1 MGAASCK
8 SSKSS
13 PENQQ
18 KDDKKNITIGV
29 FGLDDAGKTS
39 TVKAIEG
46 NPTDDVSPTIS
57 STSTMVTHPLNGKND
72 RNNKNNNQQRIRM
85 IDVSG
90 ERKFRQYSWSQYY
103 DEIYG
108 LIFVIDA
115 SERNRFRENQETLE
129 DLLENDKLKDKP
141 ILILANKQDQKGAIS
156 NENDLKRKLNIE
168 KLKAKHKIELCT
180 ALPQDDKN
188 EVDESI
194 RKGFSWLIRTI
205 DDNYTELNLRVIK
218 AKNNRT
224 NKKFNQFESD
234 DDSDDKYSKQKNTN
248 YTTKNTDYHSKITS
262 EKLPNIFTNKNR
274 IRAASDDDDDDDND
288 VKSSSINDFS
298 KKKKLVGGNK
308 STDML
313 MKRSASSDPKAFRST
328 YESFPEETPWST
340 SSTLKLTKS
349 EDMLPK
355 FNTKS
360 SITSDTKRRNMSPL
374 VHDTKSYTNGSLSKR
389 DNVSDDEEDYY
400 GQQKSK
406 LTNRFDNSSFSTNKF
421 SSNIKKPSSSMY
433 DDDDDDIYNKTN
445 NRHTITTPKKPYNR
459 HDDDDDDDD
468 ENSYL
473 KTSTTTKTNKNYGF
487 DDNKNY
493 HRSYDRLNLNNEYR
507 GTLSKTTNHTKYDD
521 DDHPS
526 SSLRKKPNSKFEDN
540 DDDDD
545 DNSISK
551 PITRSTYNNDYST
564 SKPINRSKYNDNDN
578 RWSSSKHDDDDDY
591 PSSSTKATNRSK
603 FEDNHY
609 SSSKSTTH
617 SKYDNEDRSFSSS
630 KSISRSKYED
640 DDYPNT
646 SKKPNYSSSYNNNNN
661 NNYGNSTSRS
671 RFEDDDFFTSNG
683 ESNNANRF
691 RKRVDYDS

>member
-1 MGAASCK
+1 
-8 SSKSS
+8 
-13 PENQQ
+13 
-18 KDDKKNITIGV
+18 NITIGV
-29 FGLDDAGKTS
+29 FGLDDAGNKSLLVILFFPYICILYLGKTS

-46 NPTDDVSPTIS
+46 DPTDDVSPTMGS
-57 STSTMVTHPLNGKND
+57 NSTMVTDPLNGKNY
-72 RNNKNNNQQRIRM
+72 RSNKNQQHIRM

-103 DEIYG
+103 DEIHG

-115 SERNRFRENQETLE
+115 SERDRLRENQETLE

-156 NENDLKRKLNIE
+156 NEYDLKRKLNIE

-180 ALPQDDKN
+180 ALPQDNKN
-188 EVDESI
+188 KVDESI

-205 DDNYTELNLRVIK
+205 DDNYTELNLRVTK
-218 AKNNRT
+218 VKNSRT
-224 NKKFNQFESD
+224 NKKFNQFD
-234 DDSDDKYSKQKNTN
+234 DDENDSDEKYSKEKRTN
-248 YTTKNTDYHSKITS
+248 HTTKNTDYHSKITS
-262 EKLPNIFTNKNR
+262 EKLPSIYTNKNK
-274 IRAASDDDDDDDND
+274 IKAASDDDDDDDNI
-288 VKSSSINDFS
+288 KSSSTNDFN
-298 KKKKLVGGNK
+298 KKKKIVGGNK
-308 STDML
+308 SNDTSI
-313 MKRSASSDPKAFRST
+313 KRSTSNDPKAFRST

-349 EDMLPK
+349 EDMLPR
-355 FNTKS
+355 FSTKS
-360 SITSDTKRRNMSPL
+360 SITNDSKRRNMSPL

-389 DNVSDDEEDYY
+389 NNASDDEEDYY

-406 LTNRFDNSSFSTNKF
+406 STNRFDNTSFSTNKF

-433 DDDDDDIYNKTN
+433 DDDDDDDDIYNKTN
-445 NRHTITTPKKPYNR
+445 NRPTITTPKKSYGR

-468 ENSYL
+468 DENNYL
-473 KTSTTTKTNKNYGF
+473 KTSTTTKTIKTYNY

-493 HRSYDRLNLNNEYR
+493 QRSSDRLNLNNEYR
-507 GTLSKTTNHTKYDD
+507 GTVSKTTSRTKY
-521 DDHPS
+521 
-526 SSLRKKPNSKFEDN
+526 N

-545 DNSISK
+545 DDDDNPISK

-564 SKPINRSKYNDNDN
+564 SKPINRSK
-578 RWSSSKHDDDDDY
+578 
-591 PSSSTKATNRSK
+591 

-609 SSSKSTTH
+609 SSTKSMT
-617 SKYDNEDRSFSSS
+617 N
-630 KSISRSKYED
+630 SKYED

-646 SKKPNYSSSYNNNNN
+646 SKKSNYSSSYNNN
-661 NNYGNSTSRS
+661 YGNNTSRS

-691 RKRVDYDS
+691 RKKTDYDS